1 MTAVADIWRRR
12 CHWSNAHSWK
22 KLSFLVAIISCC

>member
-22 KLSFLVAIISCC
+22 KLSFL